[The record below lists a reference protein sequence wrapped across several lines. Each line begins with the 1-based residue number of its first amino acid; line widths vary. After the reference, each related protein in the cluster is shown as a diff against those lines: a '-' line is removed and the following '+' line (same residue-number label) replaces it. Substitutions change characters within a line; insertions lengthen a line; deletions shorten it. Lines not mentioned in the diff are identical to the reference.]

1 MKISDMCTV
10 ISAFMMLVI
19 VWLHA
24 ATYGEGIEPFPPWQ
38 RAIWGIA
45 VPWFFINSMI
55 WMAVKWRGFE
65 VELGRRV
72 RSLIVPY
79 FCWCVLGAVWSI
91 ALHGIQFEGLDLL
104 RYIGLHPWKDPAYQP
119 MWFIRNLTLVLLIEG
134 LVLKVLRIK
143 KIDSRGDCGEGQ
155 WQWIRHLIF
164 PIYVIH
170 SMWLSVAR
178 LVLGKLRFEGVE
190 LTIVVIVAVGL
201 SILSS
206 VALKKITPRFASVL
220 LGGR

>member
-1 MKISDMCTV
+1 MSVSKISTWLGVFFVVDV
-10 ISAFMMLVI
+10 

-24 ATYGEGIEPFPPWQ
+24 ATYGASIEDFPIWM
-38 RAIWGIA
+38 RALWGVAI
-45 VPWFFINSMI
+45 PWFFINSMA
-55 WMAVKWRGFE
+55 WMAVKWRGFKF
-65 VELGRRV
+65 ELWRRL

-79 FCWCVLGAVWSI
+79 FCWCVLGAIWSI
-91 ALHGIQFEGLDLL
+91 VLHGIQFEGFDLL
-104 RYIGLHPWKDPAYQP
+104 RYVGLHPWKDPAYQP

-134 LVLKVLRIK
+134 LVLKALCIK
-143 KIDSRGDCGEGQ
+143 KIDSRGDCGEG
-155 WQWIRHLIF
+155 QWIRHLIF

-178 LVLGKLRFEGVE
+178 LVLGKQRFEGVE
-190 LTIVVIVAVGL
+190 LAIVVIAAVGL